1 MTSAPRPA
9 TAASTFS
16 LLWLEQ
22 FGQDVSFAFR
32 TLAKSKGFTTV
43 AILTLA
49 LGIGATTTIFSVVN
63 ALILRPLQYDSPG
76 QLVQVWEKPATRE
89 SNWVSPGILT
99 DWRTHATLFEGFAGY
114 TNAARNLTGVGEPV
128 RVTGLRMSANGL
140 HLLRA
145 KPILGRIFAPDE
157 DQAGKDKVIVLT
169 HQFWQRQFGGATDI
183 VGRTIALNGQ
193 GFTVI
198 GVLAAGFLPYEQQL
212 FVIPL
217 VLTDA
222 QKQNRGGHFLQVT
235 ARLKPGVSL
244 AQGQAELVALAN
256 HSRALYPEWK
266 KDWTAALVP
275 LNEQLVSNLRPAL
288 LILLGAVGFVL
299 AIACANVANLL
310 LARAASREKEIALR
324 LALGAGRG
332 RIIRQLLAESVVL
345 SVGGGVLGLAV
356 SFWAIRGLRQLIGA
370 MNFARANEIAL
381 DANVLGIAFLIAVG
395 TGICFGLVPA
405 IQASRPELTGAL
417 KDAARGSGARGDRLR
432 SGLIAAEVAL
442 SLVLL
447 VGSVLL
453 LTSFYRLLNVPPGFN
468 PDSALTLQLSIPDS
482 RYPDNAK
489 RVEFFNRVADRV
501 ATLPGVVAAG
511 FVDYMPLAG
520 GQSDRFVRIPGW
532 VGDKE
537 PGFDADNS
545 ACTPDWFRAMG
556 VPLKLGRFFDARD
569 LAPDRRVAIIN
580 EAMVRACFP
589 DGSPLGRTL
598 VYDNLAWEIVGVI
611 GDVRARGLNRDAQPI
626 VYRPVPQDS
635 WNGGTLVVRTTVTPM
650 ALAETVRKAILEI
663 DSEQPVANIR
673 PLADVVAGSMSDRR
687 LTVTLLAVFAA
698 AALVLAAIGL
708 YGVIAY
714 AVGQR
719 TREFGIRVALGAT
732 KGDVLGLV
740 LRRGLVLTGIGIA
753 AGVAGSLAL
762 TGLLTRY
769 LFEVKPTDPV
779 TFVEVSLLLLAVAL
793 FASWLP
799 ARRAAKVDPMIA
811 LRCE

>member
-1 MTSAPRPA
+1 MTPTSRPA
-9 TAASTFS
+9 PASKFS

-32 TLAKSKGFTTV
+32 TLAKAKGFTLV
-43 AILTLA
+43 AVLTLA
-49 LGIGATTTIFSVVN
+49 LGIGATTTIFSAVN

-76 QLVQVWEKPATRE
+76 QLVQVWEKPGTRA
-89 SNWVSPGILT
+89 SNYVSPGIFN
-99 DWRTHATLFEGFAGY
+99 DWCTQTTLFEGFAAY
-114 TNAARNLTGVGEPV
+114 TNADRNLTGVGEPV
-128 RVTGLRMSANGL
+128 RVSGLRMSASGL
-140 HLLRA
+140 RLLRA

-169 HQFWQRQFGGATDI
+169 HQFWQRQFGGASDI
-183 VGRTIALNGQ
+183 VGRSIALNGVS
-193 GFTVI
+193 FTVI
-198 GVLAAGFLPYEQQL
+198 GVLPPGFLPYEQRL

-222 QKQNRGGHFLQVT
+222 QKQVRGGHFLQVN

-266 KDWTAALVP
+266 KDWTAVLIP

-310 LARAASREKEIALR
+310 LARAASREKEIAVR

-345 SVGGGVLGLAV
+345 SVGGGLLGLAV

-370 MNFARANEIAL
+370 MNFARAQEIAL
-381 DANVLGIAFLIAVG
+381 DGTVLGIAFAVAVA
-395 TGICFGLVPA
+395 TGLCFGLIPA
-405 IQASRPELTGAL
+405 IQASRPELSGAL

-432 SGLIAAEVAL
+432 SSLIAAEVAL
-442 SLVLL
+442 SLILL
-447 VGSVLL
+447 VGSALL

-489 RVEFFNRVADRV
+489 RVDFFNQVADRV
-501 ATLPGVVAAG
+501 ATLPGVTAAG
-511 FVDYMPLAG
+511 IVDNMPLAG

-537 PGFDADNS
+537 PGFDADYS
-545 ACTPDWFRAMG
+545 AVTPGWFRAMG
-556 VPLKLGRFFDARD
+556 VPLKLGRLPDARD
-569 LAPDRRVAIIN
+569 LAPDRRVAVIN
-580 EAMVRACFP
+580 EALVRACFP
-589 DGSPLGRTL
+589 DGSPIGRTL
-598 VYDNLAWEIVGVI
+598 GYDNLSWEIIGVVGDI
-611 GDVRARGLNRDAQPI
+611 RSRGLNREASPI
-626 VYRPVPQDS
+626 IYRPVPQDS
-635 WNGGTLVVRTTVTPM
+635 WNSGTLVLRTTLPPM
-650 ALAETVRKAILEI
+650 ALAETVRKAILAI
-663 DSEQPVANIR
+663 DAEQPVANIR

-740 LRRGLVLTGIGIA
+740 LRRGLVLTGIGIV

-762 TGLLTRY
+762 TRLLTRY

-779 TFVEVSLLLLAVAL
+779 TFVEVSLLLIAVAL